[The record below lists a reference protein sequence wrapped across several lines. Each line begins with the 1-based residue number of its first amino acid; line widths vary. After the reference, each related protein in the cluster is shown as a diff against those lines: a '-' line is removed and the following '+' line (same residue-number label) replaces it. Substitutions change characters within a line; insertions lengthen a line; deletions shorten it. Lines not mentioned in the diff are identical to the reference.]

1 MKPPKFNYFAPDSID
16 SALALISEHGADAR
30 FLAGGQSLV
39 PMMNFRVAA
48 PSALIDLNGIA
59 ALRGIR
65 VDENGHLHIGAM
77 ARTREIEMDSTIAA
91 ANPLLHAAARSIA
104 HIQIRNRGTI
114 GGSLAHADPAAELP
128 GIALV
133 CDAEINVVGPGGTR
147 GIAAKDFFEGIF
159 STALEDGEMISEI
172 VFPAWPAD
180 RRWAFQEISRR
191 EGDFAMVGIAGWFDL
206 DGTGKISA
214 AGLAAI
220 GAGDTPLRL
229 PSAEA
234 ALTGQTPG
242 DTVFT
247 DAATAAI
254 GDLQPGSDIHAS
266 AEYRR
271 EVGGV
276 LVERV
281 LETAWRRTTLEATS

>member
-1 MKPPKFNYFAPDSID
+1 MKPPKFDYFAPDSIE
-16 SALALISEHGADAR
+16 SALALITEHGDDAR

-65 VDENGHLHIGAM
+65 IDDAGCLHIGAM
-77 ARTREIEMDSTIAA
+77 TRTREIEMDETIVH
-91 ANPLLHAAARSIA
+91 ANPLLHAAAPNIA

-128 GIALV
+128 GIVLA
-133 CDAEINVVGPGGTR
+133 CEAEIHIIGPGGPR
-147 GIAAKDFFEGIF
+147 SVAAADFFEGIF
-159 STALEDGEMISEI
+159 STALQDGDMITEI
-172 VFPAWPAD
+172 VFPAWPST
-180 RRWAFQEISRR
+180 RRWAFEEISRR
-191 EGDFAMVGIAGWFDL
+191 EGDFAMVGVAAWYDL
-206 DGTGKISA
+206 DDTGKISA

-229 PSAEA
+229 PSGEQF
-234 ALTGQTPG
+234 LTGQTPG
-242 DTVFT
+242 DKLFA
-247 DAATAAI
+247 DAARAAVN
-254 GDLQPGSDIHAS
+254 DLHPGSDIHAS

-276 LVERV
+276 LVERT
-281 LETAWRRTTLEATS
+281 LKSAWERSS

>member
-1 MKPPKFNYFAPDSID
+1 MKPPKFDYFAPDSIE
-16 SALALISEHGADAR
+16 SALALITEHGDEAR

-65 VDENGHLHIGAM
+65 IDEAGRLYIGAM
-77 ARTREIEMDSTIAA
+77 TRTREIEMDATIAQ
-91 ANPLLHAAARSIA
+91 ANPLLHAAAPNIA

-128 GIALV
+128 GIVLV
-133 CDAEINVVGPGGTR
+133 CGAEINIVGPGGAR
-147 GIAAKDFFEGIF
+147 SVAAGEFFEGIF
-159 STALEDGEMISEI
+159 STALNDGDMISEI
-172 VFPAWPAD
+172 VFPAWPSA
-180 RRWAFQEISRR
+180 RHWAFEEISRR
-191 EGDFAMVGIAGWFDL
+191 EGDFAMVGIATWFDL
-206 DGTGKISA
+206 DDTGRIAA

-229 PSAEA
+229 PSGENI
-234 ALTGQTPG
+234 LIGQTPG
-242 DTVFT
+242 
-247 DAATAAI
+247 
-254 GDLQPGSDIHAS
+254 GDLFTKAARAAVSDLHPGGDIHAS

-276 LVERV
+276 LVERA
-281 LETAWRRTTLEATS
+281 LRSAWERSS

>member
-1 MKPPKFNYFAPDSID
+1 MKPPKFDYFAPDSIA
-16 SALALISEHGADAR
+16 SALALFTEHGDDAR
-30 FLAGGQSLV
+30 YLSGGQSLV

-59 ALRGIR
+59 ALQGIR
-65 VDENGHLHIGAM
+65 IDEEDRLHIGAM
-77 ARTREIEMDSTIAA
+77 TRTRQIEMDAIIAR
-91 ANPLLHAAARSIA
+91 ANPLLHAAAPHIA

-128 GIALV
+128 GVVLA
-133 CDAEINVVGPGGTR
+133 CDAEIKLVGPAGAR
-147 GIAAKDFFEGIF
+147 SVAAGYFFEGIF
-159 STALEDGEMISEI
+159 STALQDGDMIAEI
-172 VFPAWPAD
+172 VFSAWPSA

-191 EGDFAMVGIAGWFDL
+191 EGDFAMIGIAAWFDL
-206 DGTGKISA
+206 DDAGKISA

-229 PSAEA
+229 SSGETVLIGQAPGEKIFAEA
-234 ALTGQTPG
+234 ARVSLS
-242 DTVFT
+242 
-247 DAATAAI
+247 
-254 GDLQPGSDIHAS
+254 DLQPGSDIHAS

-276 LVERV
+276 LVERT
-281 LETAWRRTTLEATS
+281 LKAAWERSL

>member
-1 MKPPKFNYFAPDSID
+1 MKPPKFEYFAPDSIE

-65 VDENGHLHIGAM
+65 VDENGRLRIGAM
-77 ARTREIEMDSTIAA
+77 TRTREIETDSTIAV
-91 ANPLLHAAARSIA
+91 ANPLLHAAAPSIA

-114 GGSLAHADPAAELP
+114 GGSLAHADPAAEMP
-128 GIALV
+128 GIALA
-133 CDAEINVVGPGGTR
+133 CGAEINVVGPGGTR
-147 GIAAKDFFEGIF
+147 CIAAIDFFEGIF
-159 STALEDGEMISEI
+159 STALQDGEMISEI
-172 VFPAWPAD
+172 VFPAWPAG

-191 EGDFAMVGIAGWFDL
+191 EGDFAMVGIAGWFDS
-206 DGTGKISA
+206 DETGRISA

-234 ALTGQTPG
+234 ALAGQAPG
-242 DTVFT
+242 DTVFAE
-247 DAATAAI
+247 AAAAAI
-254 GDLQPGSDIHAS
+254 DDLQPGSDIHAS
-266 AEYRR
+266 ADYRR

-281 LETAWRRTTLEATS
+281 LKTAWQRTALEATA

>member
-1 MKPPKFNYFAPDSID
+1 MKPPKFDYFAPDSIE
-16 SALALISEHGADAR
+16 SALALFTEHGDDAR
-30 FLAGGQSLV
+30 YLGGGQSLV

-65 VDENGHLHIGAM
+65 IDEEDRLHIGAM
-77 ARTREIEMDSTIAA
+77 TRTRRIEMDATIAS
-91 ANPLLHAAARSIA
+91 ANPLLHAAAPHIA

-128 GIALV
+128 GVVLV
-133 CDAEINVVGPGGTR
+133 CDAEIKLVGPDGAR
-147 GIAAKDFFEGIF
+147 SVAAGDFFESIF
-159 STALEDGEMISEI
+159 STALQDGDMIAEI
-172 VFPAWPAD
+172 VFPAWPSA
-180 RRWAFQEISRR
+180 RHWAFQEISRR
-191 EGDFAMVGIAGWFDL
+191 EGDFAMIGVAAWFDL
-206 DGTGKISA
+206 DDAGRISA

-229 PSAEA
+229 SSGETVLIGQAPGEKIFAEA
-234 ALTGQTPG
+234 ARASLS
-242 DTVFT
+242 
-247 DAATAAI
+247 
-254 GDLQPGSDIHAS
+254 DLQPGSDIQAS

-276 LVERV
+276 LVERT
-281 LETAWRRTTLEATS
+281 LKAAWERSS